1 MKITDNA
8 LPLDEWFKN
17 LSDHLPATDVNDI
30 KRAYAFADKAH
41 QGQRRASGE
50 AYITHSLTVAQMLS
64 DLDFEGEVIVAG
76 LLHDVPE
83 DTDITLKEISHTFGP
98 TVAELVDGVTKFK
111 KASTYTG
118 DDPGDDAPI
127 RRRNEQAE
135 NLRKMLMA
143 MSNDARVVLIKLVD
157 RLHNM
162 RTLGHLPEHKRRRI
176 ALETMDIYAP
186 LANRL
191 GIETIKSELEDRCFQ
206 HLHPQE
212 YRNIARKLEENR
224 AVMNRRV
231 KKIADEMAMVLSE
244 AEIQAKLSWRSKHF
258 YSIYRKMQRKEVDVT
273 QIYDVKALRIIV
285 KTIRDCY
292 AALGVVHAKWR
303 PITGEFDDY
312 IAAPKE
318 NGYQSLHTAVV
329 HQSGQLFEVQIRTEE
344 MHHQAEFG
352 LASHWSYK
360 DGVKSD
366 PALDRRIAAMRNA
379 IKSVAEGGQEDASE
393 FLANVK
399 ADVLEEKIYVFTPK
413 GDIREFPLGSTPID
427 FAYAIHTEVGHKCRG
442 ARINGA
448 LVGLSYQ
455 LKNSD
460 KVEILTAKRGGPSR
474 DWLNENLGYVKTVR
488 ARRKI
493 KHWFKKQNYQIS
505 LSEGRSILEREL
517 KRLNITDV
525 KYEDLAEAC
534 NYKKTDDFLAALGY
548 DDLSIHHVIRK
559 TLELSAAA
567 RKEEAE
573 APPSLSPPSTPV
585 SGNVTVMGVGDL
597 YTTLARCCNPVNGD
611 PIIGY
616 ITRGRGVTIHRKDCA
631 NILKQT
637 DKERLI
643 QVGWGTPIEKQTH
656 PVPIVISAFDRSG
669 LIRDVS
675 DIIANEQLNLTDIKV
690 TIKDNIASVW
700 LTIEVAD
707 LYELKKI
714 MDKIEQLNNVIEVSR
729 RR

>member
-1 MKITDNA
+1 
-8 LPLDEWFKN
+8 
-17 LSDHLPATDVNDI
+17 
-30 KRAYAFADKAH
+30 
-41 QGQRRASGE
+41 
-50 AYITHSLTVAQMLS
+50 
-64 DLDFEGEVIVAG
+64 
-76 LLHDVPE
+76 
-83 DTDITLKEISHTFGP
+83 
-98 TVAELVDGVTKFK
+98 
-111 KASTYTG
+111 
-118 DDPGDDAPI
+118 
-127 RRRNEQAE
+127 
-135 NLRKMLMA
+135 
-143 MSNDARVVLIKLVD
+143 
-157 RLHNM
+157 
-162 RTLGHLPEHKRRRI
+162 
-176 ALETMDIYAP
+176 
-186 LANRL
+186 
-191 GIETIKSELEDRCFQ
+191 
-206 HLHPQE
+206 
-212 YRNIARKLEENR
+212 
-224 AVMNRRV
+224 
-231 KKIADEMAMVLSE
+231 
-244 AEIQAKLSWRSKHF
+244 
-258 YSIYRKMQRKEVDVT
+258 
-273 QIYDVKALRIIV
+273 
-285 KTIRDCY
+285 
-292 AALGVVHAKWR
+292 
-303 PITGEFDDY
+303 
-312 IAAPKE
+312 
-318 NGYQSLHTAVV
+318 
-329 HQSGQLFEVQIRTEE
+329 
-344 MHHQAEFG
+344 
-352 LASHWSYK
+352 
-360 DGVKSD
+360 
-366 PALDRRIAAMRNA
+366 
-379 IKSVAEGGQEDASE
+379 
-393 FLANVK
+393 
-399 ADVLEEKIYVFTPK
+399 
-413 GDIREFPLGSTPID
+413 
-427 FAYAIHTEVGHKCRG
+427 
-442 ARINGA
+442 
-448 LVGLSYQ
+448 
-455 LKNSD
+455 

-690 TIKDNIASVW
+690 TIKNNIASVW

-707 LYELKKI
+707 LYELRKI